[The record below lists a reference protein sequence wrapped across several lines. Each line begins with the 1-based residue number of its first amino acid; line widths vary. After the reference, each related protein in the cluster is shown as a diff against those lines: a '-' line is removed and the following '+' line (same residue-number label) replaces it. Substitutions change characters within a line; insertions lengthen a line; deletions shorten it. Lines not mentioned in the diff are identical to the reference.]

1 MQIRKKAKNARVDQ
15 QVSTMTTNGMGGVRN
30 ESHFEARVMGQV
42 NVENVVPLVPSE
54 ILEEEQMEV
63 GEVIRE
69 TFKGDV
75 NQIDMYLERTIL
87 MIEDQ
92 ENVVPVVPLSEQENA
107 NEDIESHAHIDGGDI
122 AIELHLLYLLPHP
135 SFQVER
141 TSGGFFLS
149 IFLF

>member
-1 MQIRKKAKNARVDQ
+1 
-15 QVSTMTTNGMGGVRN
+15 
-30 ESHFEARVMGQV
+30 
-42 NVENVVPLVPSE
+42 VVPLVPSE

-75 NQIDMYLERTIL
+75 NQIDMHLERIIL

-92 ENVVPVVPLSEQENA
+92 ENVVLVVPLSEQENA
-107 NEDIESHAHIDGGDI
+107 NEDIEFHAHIDGGDI

-141 TSGGFFLS
+141 MGGGFFLS
-149 IFLF
+149 NFLF